1 MMESTAGKNVRI
13 FTDTL
18 KKIKKLDVTD
28 WNKAVYYDLETMQKM
43 AQHHQNMNGKCNIT
57 VSGDD
62 SFQAARKMVKTDFS
76 ENVLVL
82 NFANAVSQGGGVRIG
97 ARAQEE
103 DLCRTSTLYNSLV
116 SEEAY
121 PFYDYNR
128 QNDLNVQGSDTA
140 IYSPNVY
147 IIKDENYHDIA
158 PVKVSVVTMSAPI
171 NGYGM
176 NMSTIFDQR
185 IYKLLCLA
193 EKLKHRNLVLG
204 AWGCGA
210 FGNDAEIV
218 AELFRKNLEKFDS
231 FEQIVFAV
239 RRVKGI
245 DENNYRA
252 FEEVFRKRVN
262 NMKLIIVRDNI
273 VDIPAD
279 AVVLPANKRLAIG
292 SGASK
297 AIFEKAG
304 KSELEKACKR
314 IPGKIHTG
322 SAYPTEAF
330 HLDANYIIHAVVP
343 KWKGG
348 GHNEYEKLCMTYQSV
363 LELCDQMKCE
373 TVSVPL
379 LGAGNNG
386 FNKKLAFDI
395 AVETIRKYSSRKNLC
410 QVILVLFEEENVI
423 IAEKKGYEVEE
434 HKESSFYL
442 SYNTKYRNIAQRFIE
457 EGIEVAVKWIENPD
471 NQKKVI
477 EKAKNIW
484 ENIAEKSKK
493 DSKEKEE
500 QE

>member
-1 MMESTAGKNVRI
+1 MIGDIAGKNVRI
-13 FTDTL
+13 FMDTL
-18 KKIKKLDVTD
+18 KKIKKLKMTD
-28 WNKAVYYDLETMQKM
+28 CSKAVYYDLDTMEKL
-43 AQHHQNMNGKCNIT
+43 AQHHQNRNGKCNIT

-62 SFQAARKMVKTDFS
+62 SFQAARKIIKTDLS

-82 NFANAVSQGGGVRIG
+82 NFANSVSQGGGVRIG

-128 QNDLNVQGSDTA
+128 QHDLNIQGSDTA

-147 IIKDENYHDIA
+147 IIKDEDYHDIK
-158 PVKVSVVTMSAPI
+158 PVKVSVITMSAPI
-171 NGYGM
+171 NDNGL
-176 NMSTIFDQR
+176 NTSKILDQR

-193 EKLKHRNLVLG
+193 EELKSRNLVLG

-210 FGNDAEIV
+210 FGNDAEVV
-218 AELFRKNLEKFDS
+218 AELFRKNLEKFDC
-231 FEQIVFAV
+231 FERVVFAV
-239 RRVKGI
+239 QRVKRG

-252 FEEVFRKRVN
+252 FEEAFRKRVN

-297 AIFEKAG
+297 AIFERAG

-348 GHNEYEKLCMTYQSV
+348 DHNEYEKLCMTYQSV

-373 TVSVPL
+373 TVSIPL

-395 AVETIRKYSSRKNLC
+395 AVETIQKYSPRKDLC

-423 IAEKKGYEVEE
+423 IAEKEGYEVEE

-442 SYNTKYRNIAQRFIE
+442 SYNTKYRNIAQRYIE
-457 EGIEVAVKWIENPD
+457 EGIVAALKWIENPD

-477 EKAKNIW
+477 EKAKEIW
-484 ENIAEKSKK
+484 NNIAEKLKEGSKA
-493 DSKEKEE
+493 KEE
-500 QE
+500 